1 MQTKTEGI
9 VIKEFRF
16 RETSKILTI
25 FTKKYG
31 KVHVMARGAYK
42 PKSQLIANTQLF
54 SYNDYYLYKG
64 RNFYYINQADIIDSF
79 YPIREN
85 INRVMYGSY
94 LLELVDLSNLE
105 EEANER
111 LFLLLKKG
119 LMVLS
124 KLDKDFIKFILTYEL
139 KYISF
144 LGYKPYLDRC
154 VVCGRD
160 KFSQFKFSIEQ
171 GGIICSNCFSI
182 EPLCEN
188 MDLTMYKT
196 MKTLLYTPLD
206 KISSLEIPKDVM
218 FKLHEIMVEYIL
230 NKIDRKKF
238 NSLNMLK
245 SMKDNGGV
253 Y

>member
-9 VIKEFRF
+9 VIKEIRF

-31 KVHVMARGAYK
+31 KIHAMARGAYR
-42 PKSQLIANTQLF
+42 PKSQLIANTQPF
-54 SYNDYYLYKG
+54 SYNDYYFFKG

-94 LLELVDLSNLE
+94 LLELIDLSTLE
-105 EEANER
+105 EEENEK
-111 LFLLLKKG
+111 LFLLLRKG

-124 KLDKDFIKFILTYEL
+124 GLDKDFLKFILSYEL

-154 VVCGRD
+154 VVCGRR
-160 KFSQFKFSIEQ
+160 KFAQFKFSIEQ
-171 GGIICSNCFSI
+171 GGIICSDCFSI
-182 EPLCEN
+182 EPYCQN
-188 MDLTMYKT
+188 MDLTMYKS
-196 MKTLLYTPLD
+196 MKILLYTPLD
-206 KISSLEIPKDVM
+206 KLLSIKLPKDAM
-218 FKLHEIMVEYIL
+218 FKLHEIMVKYIL
-230 NKIDRKKF
+230 NKIDRREF

-253 Y
+253 